1 MLDQVQL
8 TVTRAAGGLENVTY
22 KQTEG
27 TDFFSLKKGR
37 LWMNITVVFKQQWE
51 VVEKTKP
58 AIPQWY
64 SMKSCEQVLTKDI
77 PIKFSGVKY
86 SLWTWLV
93 TGCPERP

>member
-37 LWMNITVVFKQQWE
+37 LWMNITVVFKQ
-51 VVEKTKP
+51 
-58 AIPQWY
+58 
-64 SMKSCEQVLTKDI
+64 
-77 PIKFSGVKY
+77 
-86 SLWTWLV
+86 
-93 TGCPERP
+93 